1 MLHNL
6 LIHDCFLPQIY
17 TSTKKGKNSCL
28 FCLLICLNGYHT
40 HTTHLKFLNVQTE
53 LKFPPR
59 TSISRCFN
67 DHIFSFNCGTTFNE
81 SKPYRRHPRIHEA
94 NEMTEPCMKTSL
106 SRLWQHFTWKFPSKG
121 LKVLAFKSPKP
132 RMWLWVL
139 SYETLC
145 QMYPDT

>member
-1 MLHNL
+1 MM
-6 LIHDCFLPQIY
+6 IVFCPKY
-17 TSTKKGKNSCL
+17 TQAPKRARILAYFVYWSVLMGN
-28 FCLLICLNGYHT
+28 T

-67 DHIFSFNCGTTFNE
+67 DHIFSFNCGITSNE

-145 QMYPDT
+145 QMYPDTW